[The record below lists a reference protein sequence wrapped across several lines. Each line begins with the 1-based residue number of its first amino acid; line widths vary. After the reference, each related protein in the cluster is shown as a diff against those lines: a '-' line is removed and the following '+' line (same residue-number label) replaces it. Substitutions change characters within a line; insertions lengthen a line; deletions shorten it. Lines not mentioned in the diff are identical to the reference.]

1 MDKTA
6 IFEKMKEE
14 LNNIS
19 DEIKKLESKLD
30 DLSEDAKVTYQKQIT
45 EMKDLYSKAEVKFE
59 QAKDITGDKWEE
71 VKDNVEVTR
80 KALKNSYNY
89 FLSHYKQK

>member
-1 MDKTA
+1 MDKNT
-6 IFEKMKEE
+6 IVQKMKEE

-19 DEIKKLESKLD
+19 EEIKKLELKLD

-45 EMKDLYSKAEVKFE
+45 EMKELYNKADEKFE

-89 FLSHYKQK
+89 FLSHYKKK